1 MIGLD
6 GVTRPGYPG
15 QIMKTTLSILL
26 AFCLIGLSA
35 AQTDSRTEP
44 RHLADAVALLKK
56 LDLKDTSYEHGGG
69 KVSFAGTVQS
79 HTDCSG
85 FIDALFQHT
94 YGYDEAQYKAWFG
107 SKRPTAA
114 RYHDQIVKQN
124 GFLLIETIKD
134 ARPGDLLAVK
144 YFNRKDNTG
153 HIMLVS
159 GQPRKMEPKKPL
171 IEGTEQWEIKVI
183 DSSMSG
189 HGTTD
194 SRHAKGKDGK
204 DHEGLGEGVLR
215 IYADKQ
221 GKVAGFAWSTLAA
234 SRFLEPKDEELVIGR
249 LKPLFKP

>member
-1 MIGLD
+1 
-6 GVTRPGYPG
+6 
-15 QIMKTTLSILL
+15 MKTTPSALL
-26 AFCLIGLSA
+26 VICLIGMA
-35 AQTDSRTEP
+35 WGQPDSKAKP

-85 FIDALFQHT
+85 FIDALLQHS
-94 YGYDEAQYKAWFG
+94 YGYDEAQFKAWFG

-114 RYHDQIVKQN
+114 RYHDQILRQN
-124 GFLLIETIKD
+124 GFNFIPSIPDT
-134 ARPGDLLAVK
+134 RPGDLLAVK

-153 HIMLVS
+153 HVMLVS
-159 GQPRKMEPKKPL
+159 GQPKKMEARKPL
-171 IEGTEQWEIKVI
+171 IDGTEQWEVKVI

-194 SRHAKGKDGK
+194 TRHAKGKDGK

-215 IYADKQ
+215 IYTDKQ
-221 GKVAGFAWSTLAA
+221 GKIAGFSWSTLTA
-234 SRFLEPKDEELVIGR
+234 SKFLEPKEEELVVGR
-249 LKPLFKP
+249 LKPMFKP